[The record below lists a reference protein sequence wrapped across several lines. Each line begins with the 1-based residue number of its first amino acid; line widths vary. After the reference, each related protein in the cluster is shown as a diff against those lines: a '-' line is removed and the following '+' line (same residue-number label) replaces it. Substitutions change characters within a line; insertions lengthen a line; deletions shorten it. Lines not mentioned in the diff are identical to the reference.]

1 MGARASFVMPYGDV
15 GNEALLQAA
24 NEGLAARGL
33 VLSANDM
40 RMLANR
46 RAQSLLNA
54 ERVEFGMPALVRIV
68 EEIATSPY
76 LAQATLAMDLAT
88 LQDAFYAVR
97 TEMPAQVPDS
107 EIAQGLRG
115 CFDAWHGDA
124 AEVASLAPEEVMA
137 FSAEYQRV
145 IDAQRSEAYR
155 IADDQGR
162 VYVFDPAEWDYDEW
176 ADGWDG
182 EKWGDNLD

>member
-1 MGARASFVMPYGDV
+1 MGARASFLMPYGDV

-33 VLSANDM
+33 VLSASDM

-46 RAQSLLNA
+46 RTQSLLDA
-54 ERVEFGMPALVRIV
+54 ERVEFDTPALVRIV
-68 EEIATSPY
+68 EELATSPY
-76 LAQATLAMDLAT
+76 LAQASLAMDLAT

-97 TEMPAQVPDS
+97 AELPVHVPDS

-124 AEVASLAPEEVMA
+124 SEVASFAPEEVMA
-137 FSAEYQRV
+137 FSHEYQRV
-145 IDAQRSEAYR
+145 IDAQRSGQYR
-155 IADDQGR
+155 IADEQGR
-162 VYVFDPAEWDYDEW
+162 VYAFDPAEWDYDEW

-182 EKWGDNLD
+182 ERWGDDLD